1 MTVRLSAASMPL
13 PGVAMPAYDPESC
26 GAGIVHIGVG
36 AFHKAHQAVYTDTA
50 LGLAGGDWR
59 IVGVSLRSADAASA
73 LNPQDG
79 RYLLMVRDEAGDSAR
94 LIGSITK
101 VVVAPAEP
109 AAVIQAVAS
118 PETRI
123 VTLTVTEKAYG
134 IDRATGGVDLA
145 NDVIAHDLYN
155 PTTPKGL
162 VGFLIAGLSRRRER
176 DAGPLTILCCDNLP
190 ENGRLVRRIVLDF
203 AERVEPALAQWIAR
217 TVTFPSS
224 MVDRITPATTSQTLQ
239 DAERL
244 SGFSDMAAV
253 ETEPFSQWI
262 VEDNFAAGRPEW
274 EAAGALFVEDV
285 APYEKMKLRLLNG
298 THSLLAYAGFLAGHE
313 TVGEAVRNEAL
324 CAIAER
330 QMQSSAATLPPV
342 PGIDLDAYRAELL
355 ARFANRAIRHL
366 TYQIAM
372 DGTEKL
378 PQRIGAPLGE
388 TLAANGD
395 VGAFAFAVAAWMRY
409 CLGVTDDGRSYDL
422 RDPRQAAIAARLDG
436 VPREAGAIFDALSA
450 LQDLFPTELAGD
462 PRMRGP
468 VVEALSSMLE
478 LGMAEAIR
486 VHARLQPDRTQT

>member
-1 MTVRLSAASMPL
+1 MTTRLSAASKPAA
-13 PGVAMPAYDPESC
+13 GVEAPAYDPESC
-26 GAGIVHIGVG
+26 GAGIVHIGLG

-59 IVGVSLRSADAASA
+59 ITGVSLRSADVASA

-79 RYLLMVRDEAGDSAR
+79 RYLLLVRDEAGDSVR
-94 LIGSITK
+94 LIGSIAK
-101 VVVAPAEP
+101 VLVAPAEP
-109 AAVIQAVAS
+109 EAVIEAIAS

-123 VTLTVTEKAYG
+123 VSLTVTEKAYG
-134 IDRATGGVDLA
+134 IDRATGGVDLTH
-145 NDVIAHDLYN
+145 DVIAHDLQH
-155 PTTPKGL
+155 PERPKGA
-162 VGFLIAGLSRRRER
+162 VGFLVAGLKQRRASE
-176 DAGPLTILCCDNLP
+176 AGPLTILCCDNLP
-190 ENGRLVRRIVLDF
+190 ENGRLVRRVVLDF

-217 TVTFPSS
+217 TVSFPSS
-224 MVDRITPATTSQTLQ
+224 MVDRITPAATPQTLQ
-239 DAERL
+239 DAARL
-244 SGFSDMAAV
+244 SGFEDMAAV

-262 VEDNFAAGRPEW
+262 IENDFAAGRPEW

-298 THSLLAYAGFLAGHE
+298 THSLLAYAGFLAGQE
-313 TVGEAVRNEAL
+313 TVSEAVRNEAL
-324 CAIAER
+324 RAIAER
-330 QMQSSAATLPPV
+330 QMRASAATLPPV

-378 PQRIGAPLGE
+378 PQRICAPLGE

-395 VGAFAFAVAAWMRY
+395 AGAFAFAVAAWMRY
-409 CLGVTDDGRSYDL
+409 CLGVTDDGHGYDL
-422 RDPRQAAIAARLDG
+422 RDPRQAVIAERLDG
-436 VPREAGAIFDALSA
+436 VPRDADAIFDALSA
-450 LQDLFPTELAGD
+450 LQDVFPAELAGD

-468 VVEALSSMLE
+468 VVEALSTMLG

-486 VHARLQPDRTQT
+486 VHAIRHPDGT